1 MTLYCRNR
9 TALIGVLL
17 LFTLKLYGQTTSIG
31 SYYFPHHF
39 NAFLVPEKRLRVSA
53 LGELI
58 YGVTPNLQVETQA
71 FGLALSIPNLSIKH
85 KMFDDPYF
93 ERTYSLGAG
102 YARNGKHNL
111 SDLINRISQGDLFY
125 AYLLSSKI
133 SSNTFTTSLGSY
145 FIYWHTEGPTDLQS
159 TLQRGLLGILSFDWN
174 LTNSLLLHGL
184 AVVPYFGR
192 TKNENET
199 ISLSNQSFVKG
210 AKRTRFTW
218 VLL

>member
-1 MTLYCRNR
+1 M
-9 TALIGVLL
+9 
-17 LFTLKLYGQTTSIG
+17 
-31 SYYFPHHF
+31 
-39 NAFLVPEKRLRVSA
+39 VPEKRLRVSA

-210 AKRTRFTW
+210 LKGLASLGFYYKSRGYTYEFSG
-218 VLL
+218 VFSYYKGSAYALPLLNIYYSLGA